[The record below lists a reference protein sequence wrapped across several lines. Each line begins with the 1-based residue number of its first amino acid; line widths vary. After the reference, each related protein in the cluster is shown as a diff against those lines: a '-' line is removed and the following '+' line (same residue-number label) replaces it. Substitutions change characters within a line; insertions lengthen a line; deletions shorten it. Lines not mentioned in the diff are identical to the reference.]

1 VGVAQLVELRV
12 VVPAVAGSSPVAHPS
27 FYGKGMNKA
36 LITSSL
42 AAAVLASGCGSSMDH
57 SSHMSGAGTG
67 AAMDHQTSANGT
79 ASGHMTDPMFTAQMI
94 PHHQAAIDMAELAPT
109 RAEHPEVKTLAAA
122 IASAQASEIALMK
135 KVGKEN
141 SWDPNAKMQHSGSDG
156 MSQHEMGMDMDVSKL
171 KTAKPFDKA
180 FIEMMVPHHEGA
192 ITMAKHEL
200 SRGSDSQIQALA
212 ERIIASQTLQIKQ
225 MKQWYQEW
233 YGQQLR

>member
-1 VGVAQLVELRV
+1 MGELFVLR
-12 VVPAVAGSSPVAHPS
+12 PILGPVRR
-27 FYGKGMNKA
+27 A
-36 LITSSL
+36 LITSAL
-42 AAAVLASGCGSSMDH
+42 ATAVLASGCGTSMDH
-57 SSHMSGAGTG
+57 SSHMSGAGAG
-67 AAMDHQTSANGT
+67 AAMNHQTSASGT
-79 ASGHMTDPMFTAQMI
+79 ASGHMTDPMFVAEMI
-94 PHHQAAIDMAELAPT
+94 PHHQAAIDMGALAPS
-109 RAEHPEVKTLAAA
+109 RAEHSELKALAAA

-156 MSQHEMGMDMDVSKL
+156 MSKHEMGMDMDVSKL

-192 ITMAKHEL
+192 ITMAKHEI
-200 SRGSDSQIQALA
+200 SRGSDSQIRDLA
-212 ERIIASQTLQIKQ
+212 DRIIASQTKEIKQ